1 MEEESMERI
10 KIRLTI
16 DERDLI
22 LNHTFVGDYLSGKLL
37 EAKVEGKYIQVAFTV
52 DELDDL
58 AGFIAAE
65 ANHMKDKILEKKLED
80 LYDKISNIE
89 NEYL

>member
-1 MEEESMERI
+1 MEEENMDRI
-10 KIRLTI
+10 NIRLTI

-22 LNHTFVGDYLSGKLL
+22 LNHTFAGDDLTGKLH
-37 EAKVEGKYIQVAFTV
+37 EAKVEGKNIKVAFTV

-65 ANHMKDKILEKKLED
+65 ANHTKDKILEKKLED

-89 NEYL
+89 NENL